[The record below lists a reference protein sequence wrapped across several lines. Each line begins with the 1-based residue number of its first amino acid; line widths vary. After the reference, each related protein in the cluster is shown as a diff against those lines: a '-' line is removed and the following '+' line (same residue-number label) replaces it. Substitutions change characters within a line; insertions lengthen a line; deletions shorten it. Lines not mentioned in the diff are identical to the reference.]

1 MCNRTNAC
9 PNSTY
14 EGRRS
19 GSLLKIKTF
28 YDAEAIVTG
37 YVAGKGRNK
46 GVAGA
51 LKCKMASGKV
61 GLITYYLGFPPPN
74 ECHQLFN
81 VGTGLT
87 DKQRRNPPE
96 VGSIITY
103 RFQELTRDG
112 VPR

>member
-1 MCNRTNAC
+1 MCNCTNID

-37 YVAGKGRNK
+37 YAAGKGRNK
-46 GVAGA
+46 GVTGA

-61 GLITYYLGFPPPN
+61 GLITN
-74 ECHQLFN
+74 
-81 VGTGLT
+81 
-87 DKQRRNPPE
+87 
-96 VGSIITY
+96 
-103 RFQELTRDG
+103 
-112 VPR
+112 